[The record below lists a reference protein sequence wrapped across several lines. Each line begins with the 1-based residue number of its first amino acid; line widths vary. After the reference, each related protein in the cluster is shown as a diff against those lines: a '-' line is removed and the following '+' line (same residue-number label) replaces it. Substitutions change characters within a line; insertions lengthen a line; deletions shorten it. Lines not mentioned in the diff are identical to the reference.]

1 MGEGEGK
8 EGTVPSG
15 QVRMRTDR
23 ASEKEEGAQE
33 KNVFY
38 ISCVGPMSHCVHYGT
53 RAKERSAASV
63 GMRQSYS

>member
-1 MGEGEGK
+1 MLDLWIPDGINCSREVGEGEGK

-15 QVRMRTDR
+15 HVRMRTDI

-38 ISCVGPMSHCVHYGT
+38 ISCVGPMSHCVHVL
-53 RAKERSAASV
+53 RH
-63 GMRQSYS
+63 